1 MHPIFGLSLLKLN
14 LRRIQILKVSLNK
27 CIFYIY
33 IELHTRM
40 YICQT
45 IISFIPLL
53 LYGSINSILPLED
66 SITILHFDEEL
77 ANISIVTARITM
89 QRPVV
94 QRE

>member
-40 YICQT
+40 YIKQLSVSSLFFYMEVS
-45 IISFIPLL
+45 IQSFL
-53 LYGSINSILPLED
+53 
-66 SITILHFDEEL
+66 
-77 ANISIVTARITM
+77 
-89 QRPVV
+89 
-94 QRE
+94 